1 MGGVYRR
8 GARPRVEVRRRR
20 DGLALQI
27 DGTFASWRAR
37 DGRVGGSVWEALA
50 APLLLLPASRR
61 RRILVLG
68 LGGGSAAAVARALA
82 PRARIVGVERDRE
95 VVRAGRRWF
104 GLDALG
110 LEIVRGDARSYLER
124 SRRRF
129 DAVLEDVFV
138 GRGRAVHKPEWL
150 PDPGLALAAR
160 RLEPGGLLVSNA
172 LDEAPAQ
179 ARCLA
184 GLFPRVLQIRV
195 ADYDNRLLVGAGR
208 RVDARRL
215 RRALARNPLLA
226 PALPAFSCRTL
237 S

>member
-8 GARPRVEVRRRR
+8 GRPPRVEVRRQR
-20 DGLALQI
+20 DGLALRI

-37 DGRVGGSVWEALA
+37 DGRVRGSVWEALA
-50 APLLLLPASRR
+50 APLLLLPAARR

-82 PRARIVGVERDRE
+82 PRARIVGVERDPE
-95 VVRAGRRWF
+95 VVRAARRWF

-110 LEIVRGDARSYLER
+110 LEVVQGDARSYLER

-138 GRGRAVHKPEWL
+138 GRGRAVRKPEWL
-150 PDPGLALAAR
+150 PEPGLALAAR
-160 RLEPGGLLVSNA
+160 RLAPGGLVVSNA
-172 LDEAPAQ
+172 LDEAPAV
-179 ARCLA
+179 ARALA
-184 GLFPRVLQIRV
+184 QLFPRVLRIAV

-208 RVDARRL
+208 DADARTL
-215 RRALARNPLLA
+215 RGALAGHPLLA

-237 S
+237 G